1 MSKSWEKVIYDRTKC
16 EQIMNK
22 IEQNVNKIWINYEWN
37 VNEKWTKMNF
47 DVKLSEFEWKF
58 DENNR
63 QKVAEVSKSCLRLP
77 KNFLAF
83 WWFWG
88 KN

>member
-1 MSKSWEKVIYDRTKC
+1 MDK
-16 EQIMNK
+16 IMN
-22 IEQNVNKIWINYEWN
+22 EM
-37 VNEKWTKMNF
+37 WTKMNF
-47 DVKLSEFEWKF
+47 DVKPSEFGWKF

-63 QKVAEVSKSCLRLP
+63 HKVVEVSKNYLRLP
-77 KNFLAF
+77 KNFLVF

>member
-22 IEQNVNKIWINYEWN
+22 IEQIVNKMWM
-37 VNEKWTKMNF
+37 KMNF
-47 DVKLSEFEWKF
+47 NVSSGEIEWKF

-63 QKVAEVSKSCLRLP
+63 QKVAEVSKNYLKLP
-77 KNFLAF
+77 KNFLVF

>member
-1 MSKSWEKVIYDRTKC
+1 
-16 EQIMNK
+16 MN
-22 IEQNVNKIWINYEWN
+22 EM
-37 VNEKWTKMNF
+37 WTKMNF
-47 DVKLSEFEWKF
+47 DVSSDEFGWKF

-63 QKVAEVSKSCLRLP
+63 HKVVEVSKSYLKLP

>member
-1 MSKSWEKVIYDRTKC
+1 MSKMW
-16 EQIMNK
+16 M
-22 IEQNVNKIWINYEWN
+22 
-37 VNEKWTKMNF
+37 KMNF
-47 DVKLSEFEWKF
+47 NVSSGEIEWKF

-63 QKVAEVSKSCLRLP
+63 QKVAEVSKNYLKLP

>member
-1 MSKSWEKVIYDRTKC
+1 
-16 EQIMNK
+16 MNK
-22 IEQNVNKIWINYEWN
+22 
-37 VNEKWTKMNF
+37 KWTKMNF
-47 DVKLSEFEWKF
+47 NVSSGEIEWKF

-63 QKVAEVSKSCLRLP
+63 QKVAEVSKNYLKLP
-77 KNFLAF
+77 KNFLVF

>member
-1 MSKSWEKVIYDRTKC
+1 
-16 EQIMNK
+16 MNK
-22 IEQNVNKIWINYEWN
+22 
-37 VNEKWTKMNF
+37 KWTKMNF
-47 DVKLSEFEWKF
+47 DVSSGEIEWKF

-63 QKVAEVSKSCLRLP
+63 QKVVEVSKSCLKLP

>member
-1 MSKSWEKVIYDRTKC
+1 
-16 EQIMNK
+16 MNK
-22 IEQNVNKIWINYEWN
+22 
-37 VNEKWTKMNF
+37 KWTKMNF
-47 DVKLSEFEWKF
+47 NVSSGEIEWKF

-63 QKVAEVSKSCLRLP
+63 QKVAEVSKSYLKLP

-88 KN
+88 KTKKFLGKKWKKLEENDANLRLSF

>member
-1 MSKSWEKVIYDRTKC
+1 
-16 EQIMNK
+16 MNK
-22 IEQNVNKIWINYEWN
+22 
-37 VNEKWTKMNF
+37 KWTKMNF
-47 DVKLSEFEWKF
+47 DVSSEEIEWKF

-63 QKVAEVSKSCLRLP
+63 HKVAEVSKSYLKLP